1 MKIFAVSLISAMI
14 VTTSAMAFDIPSAPS
29 LDTGE
34 AKLKTCMMQEA
45 QQALSKGTLTKD
57 NIETQAAKIAASC
70 AAKAPVKNDAAKI
83 QLATTVI
90 KGLLK

>member
-1 MKIFAVSLISAMI
+1 MKIFTMSLLSAVLLL
-14 VTTSAMAFDIPSAPS
+14 TSAMAFDLPSAPS
-29 LDTGE
+29 LDTKE
-34 AKLKTCMMQEA
+34 AQMKACMLQEA

-70 AAKAPVKNDAAKI
+70 AAKAAVKNDAAKI

>member
-14 VTTSAMAFDIPSAPS
+14 VTTSVMAFDIPSAPS

-45 QQALSKGTLTKD
+45 QQALAKGTLTKE
-57 NIETQAAKIAASC
+57 NIDSQAAKIAASC
-70 AAKAPVKNDAAKI
+70 ATKTAVKHDASTV
-83 QLATTVI
+83 QLAATVI
-90 KGLLK
+90 KGLMK